1 MMGWVLQDLNL
12 SGMPGWAVNG
22 HQFIGLCT
30 LSPPLDDRLQFLQQD
45 DGSLAV
51 LGSGGTS
58 SSVVYAGKL
67 NGKQVAVKVRCAGAH
82 AGRQGRAHQSTLR

>member
-1 MMGWVLQDLNL
+1 MESTSLR
-12 SGMPGWAVNG
+12 
-22 HQFIGLCT
+22 T
-30 LSPPLDDRLQFLQQD
+30 PPANDRLQFLQQE

-67 NGKQVAVKVRCAGAH
+67 NGKEVAVKVRGGGTH
-82 AGRQGRAHQSTLR
+82 REL